1 MAQII
6 INLHEVVIEGQ
17 SNMSLD
23 ISSQPND
30 GDSEFVAHTAA
41 VLRDA
46 LGKVVLT
53 EIMPTVMAEAAKNA
67 GLKLCGLQELTT
79 TEYTTT
85 KQ

>member
-23 ISSQPND
+23 ISAQPND
-30 GDSEFVAHTAA
+30 GDSELAAHAAA
-41 VLRDA
+41 VLRDV
-46 LGKVVLT
+46 LGKVVLP
-53 EIMPTVMAEAAKNA
+53 EILPMVMEEAAKNA
-67 GLKLCGLQELTT
+67 GSRLGGLRELTT
-79 TEYTTT
+79 TEYKTT